1 MSKEVWDKVRAD
13 VDAGWEA
20 LSLDQR
26 HQFTELV
33 KIGGDASALGQL
45 VADALKET
53 PTQEVLE
60 NEVETPTPTPV
71 KRKRK

>member
-1 MSKEVWDKVRAD
+1 MSKEMWDKVRAD

-33 KIGGDASALGQL
+33 KLGGDSSALGQL

-53 PTQEVLE
+53 EVT
-60 NEVETPTPTPV
+60 EVTEVTEETPTPAPV